1 MEQDESRPRRSPV
14 LRSETAVG
22 REEHAVLAWLV
33 CEADL
38 PGAVAGHLLDA
49 LQAWVPLQGTR
60 LFGVEPVGGDQDV
73 EGLLRAAWSRLSY
86 EADHASWQDRVVLV
100 EVAGQI
106 GLALAVLLIGD
117 DDHSRCPL
125 RLRCRVLATVALP
138 VAGCS
143 AARVPRRLLVGQE
156 RAVLGCA
163 GLCRAAASP
172 AWPARLRLARPVP
185 APRGAARGSGRVG

>member
-1 MEQDESRPRRSPV
+1 MEQDESRPRRPQV

-60 LFGVEPVGGDQDV
+60 LFGVEPVGRVQDV

-86 EADHASWQDRVVLV
+86 EADHASWQDKVVLV

-117 DDHSRCPL
+117 DDP
-125 RLRCRVLATVALP
+125 
-138 VAGCS
+138 
-143 AARVPRRLLVGQE
+143 Q
-156 RAVLGCA
+156 
-163 GLCRAAASP
+163 
-172 AWPARLRLARPVP
+172 PVP
-185 APRGAARGSGRVG
+185 AQAQVPRPRDGRTPGGGV